1 MVRSFRSMTLILAL
15 GLAGIASLWGAAPQQ
30 EQPRPAAQPPA
41 PQDPPPAPPTTDQP
55 VFRAGVNYV
64 RVDVIVSARDGKPVL
79 DLTEKDFEVLEDGKP
94 QAIENFKLV
103 QVRTTQVPGQE
114 APRQIRTNNDE
125 EVEASRDDA
134 RIIAIFLDDYHV
146 RRINSMKVRQPLL
159 EFIENR
165 LSPTDILAVMHP
177 LTPLTEV
184 RLTRNHASVASA
196 IARFEGRKFD
206 YQPMNDIEARYAHYP
221 ANVVERIRT
230 QITMGA
236 MKALAIRLGGLREG
250 RKAMLVVSEGFVG
263 RLPAQLADPVADQP
277 GLNNP
282 NRQNPFAGA
291 GDTTGDFF
299 AQSDINRDLQ
309 EVYDVANRNNTAFYT
324 LDPRGL
330 AGQEFGIDENVHDST
345 DRRFLNQTMD
355 TLRILAENTDG
366 RAIVN
371 QNDLSKG
378 LQQMLTDSAT
388 YYLLGYNSTTAPQ
401 DGKFHKIEVRVKRPR
416 MQVRARPGYWAL
428 TAEDAAKATAPPK
441 PGPAPAVE
449 AALGSLSATPRS
461 SLIRTWV
468 GMSRGEN
475 GKTKVTFV
483 WEPMPA
489 STGRR
494 EEAARVTMLAAGA
507 QGSPY
512 FRGPVPGGALA
523 APSVGVPP
531 SAANRT
537 VGARGPSQVTFDA
550 EPGKVQLLLTV
561 EDGQAQVLDKD
572 SQEISV
578 PDLTGADVLVAT
590 PQVFRARTAR
600 EWQVLAA
607 DPKAVP
613 TITREF
619 SRSERLLVRFNVY
632 GPATI
637 APTARLLN
645 RAGERMSD
653 LQVQPAG
660 IGGGMHQLDLA
671 LSGLAAGEYLIEIAA
686 DEKREL
692 IAVRVGA

>member
-1 MVRSFRSMTLILAL
+1 MVRSFRSLALILAL
-15 GLAGIASLWGAAPQQ
+15 GLMGAERPGAAPQQ
-30 EQPRPAAQPPA
+30 EQTPPPAQPPA
-41 PQDPPPAPPTTDQP
+41 SQTPAPQTPAPADQP
-55 VFRAGVNYV
+55 VFRAGVNFV
-64 RVDVIVSARDGKPVL
+64 RVDAIVSDRDGKPIL
-79 DLTEKDFEVLEDGKP
+79 DLTEKDFEVFEDGKP
-94 QAIENFKLV
+94 QVVESFKLV
-103 QVRTTQVPGQE
+103 QVRTTPVPGQE
-114 APRQIRTNNDE
+114 PPRQIRTNNDE

-146 RRINSMKVRQPLL
+146 RRMNSMKVRQPLID
-159 EFIENR
+159 FIQNR
-165 LSPTDILAVMHP
+165 LSPSDILAVMHP

-184 RLTRNHASVASA
+184 RLTRNHASVLSA
-196 IARFEGRKFD
+196 VARFDGRKYD

-236 MKALAIRLGGLREG
+236 IKALATRLGGLREG
-250 RKAMLVVSEGFVG
+250 RKAMLIVSEGFVG

-277 GLNNP
+277 GLGNP
-282 NRQNPFAGA
+282 NRLNPLAGT

-299 AQSDINRDLQ
+299 AQTDIMRDLQ
-309 EVYDVANRNNTAFYT
+309 DVYDVANRNNTALYT

-330 AGQEFGIDENVHDST
+330 AGQEFGIDENVHNST
-345 DRRFLNQTMD
+345 DRALLNQTMD
-355 TLRILAENTDG
+355 TLRMLAENTDG

-388 YYLLGYNSTTAPQ
+388 YYLLGYNSSAAPQ

-416 MQVRARPGYWAL
+416 VQVRARPGYWAL
-428 TAEDAAKATAPPK
+428 TAEETARAIAPPK

-449 AALGSLSATPRS
+449 AALGTLSATPRS

-489 STGRR
+489 SSGRR
-494 EEAARVTMLAAGA
+494 EELARVTLLAAGA
-507 QGSPY
+507 KGSPY

-523 APSVGVPP
+523 PPTGGASPAAASRTAGV
-531 SAANRT
+531 
-537 VGARGPSQVTFDA
+537 RGPSQVTFEA

-561 EDGQAQVLDKD
+561 EGLEAQILDKD

-578 PDLTGADVLVAT
+578 PDLTGTDALLAT

-600 EWQVLAA
+600 EWQALAA

-619 SRSERLLVRFNVY
+619 SRSERLLVRFNLYSPEAIV
-632 GPATI
+632 
-637 APTARLLN
+637 PTARLLN

-660 IGGGMHQLDLA
+660 IGGGAHQLDLA
-671 LSGLAAGEYLIEIAA
+671 LSGLAAGEYLIEISAA
-686 DEKREL
+686 EKKEL

>member
-1 MVRSFRSMTLILAL
+1 MVRSFRSLALILAL
-15 GLAGIASLWGAAPQQ
+15 GLIGVERPGAAPQQ
-30 EQPRPAAQPPA
+30 EQTPPPAQPPA
-41 PQDPPPAPPTTDQP
+41 QQTPAPADQP
-55 VFRAGVNYV
+55 VFRAGVNFV
-64 RVDVIVSARDGKPVL
+64 RVDAIVSDRDGKPIL
-79 DLTEKDFEVLEDGKP
+79 DLTEKDFEVFEDGKP
-94 QAIENFKLV
+94 QVVESFKLV
-103 QVRTTQVPGQE
+103 QVRTTPVPGQE
-114 APRQIRTNNDE
+114 PPRQIRTNNDE

-146 RRINSMKVRQPLL
+146 RRINSMKVRQPLID
-159 EFIENR
+159 FIQNR
-165 LSPTDILAVMHP
+165 LSPSDILAVMHP

-184 RLTRNHASVASA
+184 RLTRNHASVLSA
-196 IARFEGRKFD
+196 VARFDGRKYD

-221 ANVVERIRT
+221 ADVVERIRT
-230 QITMGA
+230 QIAMGA
-236 MKALAIRLGGLREG
+236 MKALATRLGGLREG

-277 GLNNP
+277 GLGNP
-282 NRQNPFAGA
+282 NRLNPLAGA
-291 GDTTGDFF
+291 ADTTGDFF
-299 AQSDINRDLQ
+299 AQTDIMRELQ
-309 EVYDVANRNNTAFYT
+309 DVYDVANRNNTALYT

-330 AGQEFGIDENVHDST
+330 AGQEFGIDENVHSST
-345 DRRFLNQTMD
+345 DRRLLNQTMD
-355 TLRILAENTDG
+355 SLRILAENTDG

-388 YYLLGYNSTTAPQ
+388 YYLLGYNSSAAPQ

-416 MQVRARPGYWAL
+416 AQVRARPGYWAL
-428 TAEDAAKATAPPK
+428 TADETARATAPPK
-441 PGPAPAVE
+441 PGPPPAVE
-449 AALGSLSATPRS
+449 AALGTLSATPRS

-489 STGRR
+489 SSGRR
-494 EEAARVTMLAAGA
+494 EEPARVSLLAAGA
-507 QGSPY
+507 KGSPY

-523 APSVGVPP
+523 PPTGGALP
-531 SAANRT
+531 SAASRT
-537 VGARGPSQVTFDA
+537 AGARGPSQVTFDA

-561 EDGQAQVLDKD
+561 EGLEAQILDKD
-572 SQEISV
+572 SQEITV
-578 PDLTGADVLVAT
+578 PDLTSTDVLLAT

-600 EWQVLAA
+600 EWQTLAA

-619 SRSERLLVRFNVY
+619 SRSERLLVRFNLYSPDPIV
-632 GPATI
+632 
-637 APTARLLN
+637 PTARLLN

-653 LQVQPAG
+653 IQVQPAG
-660 IGGGMHQLDLA
+660 IGGGAHQLDLA
-671 LSGLAAGEYLIEIAA
+671 LSGLAAGEYLIEISAG
-686 DEKREL
+686 EKKEM